1 MQKNSRGFPWEFFD
15 VRGDFMK
22 KILISA
28 VLVLTLCLCG
38 CESKA
43 DKYFAE
49 GIKAFNEDDYK
60 IAERKLRKALDN
72 GCKKSEAEEVIDIIK
87 YYNEAQ
93 RCVNNREFSKAA
105 EAVDKIPSS
114 YEDYGISDKIDEIN
128 DVISKSAEASDTFDS
143 IKGYYESGKFDSA
156 VSLMDYVDEDY
167 LSSAEKT
174 ELGKIRT
181 QIESN
186 GLSKNRKTVQSGN
199 QPDKSERIA
208 ENSEKE
214 TEKPK
219 NENKPSDSGVKYR
232 VRKSPDDADSQLG
245 AFSELDNAKRLAD
258 ENSGY
263 AVYDLNGSLVYQ
275 P

>member
-1 MQKNSRGFPWEFFD
+1 MQKNSHGLSWEFFD

-22 KILISA
+22 KILILA
-28 VLVLTLCLCG
+28 ILVLALCLCG

-60 IAERKLRKALDN
+60 IAERKLQKALDN

-114 YEDYGISDKIDEIN
+114 YEDYSISDKIEEIN
-128 DVISKSAEASDTFDS
+128 DAISKSEEASDTFDS

-174 ELGKIRT
+174 ELDKIRT

-186 GLSKNRKTVQSGN
+186 GLSKNRKTVQTAN
-199 QPDKSERIA
+199 QPDKSERVA

-214 TEKPK
+214 EEEPK

-232 VRKSPDDADSQLG
+232 VRRSPDDADSQLG

>member
-1 MQKNSRGFPWEFFD
+1 MVFHGNFFN

-28 VLVLTLCLCG
+28 VLVLALCLCG

-60 IAERKLRKALDN
+60 IAERKLQKALDN

-114 YEDYGISDKIDEIN
+114 YEDYSISDKIEEIN
-128 DVISKSAEASDTFDS
+128 DVISKSEEASDTFDS

-174 ELGKIRT
+174 ELDKIRT

-186 GLSKNRKTVQSGN
+186 GLSKNRKTVQTAN
-199 QPDKSERIA
+199 QPDKSERVA

-214 TEKPK
+214 EEEPK
-219 NENKPSDSGVKYR
+219 NKNKPSDSGVKYR

>member
-1 MQKNSRGFPWEFFD
+1 MAFHGNFFD

-22 KILISA
+22 KGLILVFLA
-28 VLVLTLCLCG
+28 VALCFCG

-49 GIKAFNEDDYK
+49 GIKAFSEDDYK
-60 IAERKLRKALDN
+60 TAERKLQKALDN
-72 GCKKSEAEEVIDIIK
+72 GCKKTEAEEVIDIIK
-87 YYNEAQ
+87 YYDEAQ

-114 YEDYGISDKIDEIN
+114 YENYGISDKIDEIK
-128 DVISKSAEASDTFDS
+128 DAISKAEEASDTFDS
-143 IKGYYESGKFDSA
+143 IKKYYESGKFDSA

-174 ELGKIRT
+174 ELGKIKT
-181 QIESN
+181 QIESY
-186 GLSKNRKTVQSGN
+186 GLSQNRKTAQNGN
-199 QPDKSERIA
+199 QSDKSERIA

-214 TEKPK
+214 EEEPENEDKPA
-219 NENKPSDSGVKYR
+219 ESSIKYR
-232 VRKSPDDADSQLG
+232 VRKSADDADSQLG

-263 AVYDLNGSLVYQ
+263 AVYDMNGLLIYQ

>member
-49 GIKAFNEDDYK
+49 GI
-60 IAERKLRKALDN
+60 
-72 GCKKSEAEEVIDIIK
+72 
-87 YYNEAQ
+87 
-93 RCVNNREFSKAA
+93 KAA

-232 VRKSPDDADSQLG
+232 VRKSADDAESQLG
-245 AFSELDNAKRLAD
+245 AFSELDNAQRLAD
-258 ENSGY
+258 ENGGY
-263 AVYDLNGSLVYQ
+263 AVYDMDGSLVYQ